1 MSRLFS
7 RLVSKLDTT
16 STTAKAMEIH
26 ALSDKEMQDRGMK
39 RIDVARAIMLNT
51 AW

>member
-7 RLVSKLDTT
+7 RLRSSFDSTSKAAQAL
-16 STTAKAMEIH
+16 EIH
-26 ALSDKEMQDRGMK
+26 ALSDYELAERGMK
-39 RIDVARAIMLNT
+39 RVDVARAIMLNT

>member
-7 RLVSKLDTT
+7 RIKSSFDTT
-16 STTAKAMEIH
+16 STVAKAMDIH
-26 ALSDKEMQDRGMK
+26 ALSDQELAERGMK